1 MLSYACNLINIGQY
15 KKLETEDFKNNV
27 DLLAAVLSKAVSHLI
42 KNGLGREYE
51 SLIEATTFPRGK
63 VDISSSLKFKHK
75 SSHNLICEYDELT
88 INTKM
93 NQIIK
98 ATLLALI
105 NEDISYE
112 RKKELKMLLM
122 YFDKVTLINIY
133 NIQWKFQYNR
143 NNKNYQLILTICK
156 LIIDSKI
163 QSQNSGKLKIIDLL
177 DEKMLHK
184 LYEKFILEFYK
195 KECPKFK
202 VSSSKI
208 NWKLDDGDIQN
219 LPTMQSDIMIEFKNK
234 VLIVDAKYYSNN
246 MQSYFNKKTIISG
259 NLYQIFTYVKN
270 KQLEDEEKVVSGML
284 LYART
289 DEAIQPD
296 NTFKMSGNKI
306 YVKTLDLNNEF
317 SLIKEQLLDIVN
329 KIIDTSN

>member
-1 MLSYACNLINIGQY
+1 M
-15 KKLETEDFKNNV
+15 
-27 DLLAAVLSKAVSHLI
+27 
-42 KNGLGREYE
+42 
-51 SLIEATTFPRGK
+51 
-63 VDISSSLKFKHK
+63 
-75 SSHNLICEYDELT
+75 
-88 INTKM
+88 
-93 NQIIK
+93 
-98 ATLLALI
+98 
-105 NEDISYE
+105 
-112 RKKELKMLLM
+112 
-122 YFDKVTLINIY
+122 
-133 NIQWKFQYNR
+133 
-143 NNKNYQLILTICK
+143 ILTICK

-208 NWKLDDGDIQN
+208 NWQLDDGDIQN

-234 VLIVDAKYYSNN
+234 VLIIDAKYYTNN
-246 MQSYFNKKTIISG
+246 MQSYFNKRTIISG
-259 NLYQIFTYVKN
+259 NLYQVFTYVKN
-270 KQLEDEEKVVSGML
+270 KQLEDKEKTVSGML

-329 KIIDTSN
+329 KII